1 MAPGAEGSGARPKGC
16 GEGDGGLT
24 GPNNNKNLEIYHEY
38 KQTFTSSIAQGGGG
52 SFKNRKLG
60 NLQERVVVVKAGVVV
75 VVV

>member
-38 KQTFTSSIAQGGGG
+38 TKLYIQTFII
-52 SFKNRKLG
+52 
-60 NLQERVVVVKAGVVV
+60 
-75 VVV
+75 